1 MATLLLKKSYLH
13 KNFKEI
19 KFNDLWNLYGIF
31 TTMNVV
37 GKPYKI
43 LHYNNHI
50 NNLVASLKLY
60 KINVKNLKKKIK
72 FLINENLD
80 NSKSYDHLFRV
91 AVNKKI
97 ISISLRKR
105 PKPKKNFKLKLIN
118 YQRVDASHKNL
129 KYKKILKILGKLDT
143 SQFDIAL
150 YKNNKILETGTSNLL
165 FVKKQKIFSPIKDY
179 YEGNTYRFFKSKIKK
194 IIKKDILIKELKDY
208 EEIILIGSGKGV
220 TSVKSI
226 KDIDWKRK
234 SLNKLK
240 EFSKYYKLAVN
251 KCNHYKF

>member
-43 LHYNNHI
+43 LHYNNHV

-60 KINVKNLKKKIK
+60 KINIKNLKKTIN

-129 KYKKILKILGKLDT
+129 KYKKILKILKKFDT
-143 SQFDIAL
+143 SEFDIAL
-150 YKNNKILETGTSNLL
+150 YKNNKILETGTSNLI
-165 FVKKQKIFSPIKDY
+165 FVKKNKIYTPKINCY
-179 YEGNTYRFFKSKIKK
+179 IGNTLKFFKKKYKINFTN
-194 IIKKDILIKELKDY
+194 ILKNNLKEY
-208 EEIILIGSGKGV
+208 NEIILVGSGKGV
-220 TSVKSI
+220 TSVKEIVDSS
-226 KDIDWKRK
+226 WKRSSFK
-234 SLNKLK
+234 IFNKL
-240 EFSKYYKLAVN
+240 YKTLEN
-251 KCNHYKF
+251 EKIK

>member
-43 LHYNNHI
+43 LHYNNHV

-60 KINVKNLKKKIK
+60 KINIKNLKKTIK

-105 PKPKKNFKLKLIN
+105 PKPKKNFRLKLIN

-143 SQFDIAL
+143 SKFDIAL
-150 YKNNKILETGTSNLL
+150 YKNNKILESGTSNLI
-165 FVKKQKIFSPIKDY
+165 FVKKNKIYTPKINCY
-179 YEGNTYRFFKSKIKK
+179 IGNTLKFFKKKYKINFTN
-194 IIKKDILIKELKDY
+194 ILKNNLKEY
-208 EEIILIGSGKGV
+208 NEIILVGSGKGV
-220 TSVKSI
+220 TSVKEIVDSS
-226 KDIDWKRK
+226 WKRSSFK
-234 SLNKLK
+234 IFNKL
-240 EFSKYYKLAVN
+240 YKTLEN
-251 KCNHYKF
+251 EKIK

>member
-50 NNLVASLKLY
+50 NNLVTSLKLY

-150 YKNNKILETGTSNLL
+150 HKNNKILETGTSNLI
-165 FVKKQKIFSPIKDY
+165 FVKKNKIYTPKINCY
-179 YEGNTYRFFKSKIKK
+179 IGNTLKFFNKKYKINFTN
-194 IIKKDILIKELKDY
+194 ILKNNLKEY
-208 EEIILIGSGKGV
+208 SEIILVGSGKGV
-220 TSVKSI
+220 TSVKEI
-226 KDIDWKRK
+226 IDTSWKRSSFK
-234 SLNKLK
+234 IFNKL
-240 EFSKYYKLAVN
+240 YKTLEN
-251 KCNHYKF
+251 EKIK

>member
-19 KFNDLWNLYGIF
+19 KYNDLWNLYGIF

-43 LHYNNHI
+43 LHYNNHV

-60 KINVKNLKKKIK
+60 KINIKNLKKTIK

-129 KYKKILKILGKLDT
+129 KYKKILKILRKLDT
-143 SQFDIAL
+143 SKFDIAL
-150 YKNNKILETGTSNLL
+150 YKNNKILESGTSNLI
-165 FVKKQKIFSPIKDY
+165 FVKKNKIYTPKINCY
-179 YEGNTYRFFKSKIKK
+179 IGNTLKFFKKKYKINFTN
-194 IIKKDILIKELKDY
+194 ILKNNLKEY
-208 EEIILIGSGKGV
+208 NEIILIGSGKGV
-220 TSVKSI
+220 TSVKEI
-226 KDIDWKRK
+226 IDSSWKRSSFK
-234 SLNKLK
+234 IFNKL
-240 EFSKYYKLAVN
+240 YKTLEN
-251 KCNHYKF
+251 EKTK

>member
-60 KINVKNLKKKIK
+60 KINVKNLKKTIK

-143 SQFDIAL
+143 SEFDIAL
-150 YKNNKILETGTSNLL
+150 YKNNKILETGTSNLI
-165 FVKKQKIFSPIKDY
+165 FVKKNKIYTPKINCY
-179 YEGNTYRFFKSKIKK
+179 IGNTLKFFKKKYKISFTNISKNN
-194 IIKKDILIKELKDY
+194 LKEY
-208 EEIILIGSGKGV
+208 NEIILVGSGKGV
-220 TSVKSI
+220 TSVKEI
-226 KDIDWKRK
+226 IDTSWKRSSFK
-234 SLNKLK
+234 IFNKLNKTLENEK
-240 EFSKYYKLAVN
+240 TK
-251 KCNHYKF
+251 

>member
-60 KINVKNLKKKIK
+60 KINVKNLKKTIK

-105 PKPKKNFKLKLIN
+105 PKPKKNFRLKLIN

-143 SQFDIAL
+143 SKFDIAL
-150 YKNNKILETGTSNLL
+150 YKNNKILESGTSNLI
-165 FVKKQKIFSPIKDY
+165 FVKKNKIYTPKINCY
-179 YEGNTYRFFKSKIKK
+179 IGNTLKFFKKKYKINFTN
-194 IIKKDILIKELKDY
+194 ILKNNLKEY
-208 EEIILIGSGKGV
+208 NEIILVGSGKGV
-220 TSVKSI
+220 TSVKEIVDSS
-226 KDIDWKRK
+226 WKRSSFK
-234 SLNKLK
+234 IFNKL
-240 EFSKYYKLAVN
+240 YKTLEN
-251 KCNHYKF
+251 EKIK

>member
-50 NNLVASLKLY
+50 NNLAISLKSY
-60 KINVKNLKKKIK
+60 NINVKNLKNIIK
-72 FLINENLD
+72 FLINENID
-80 NSKSYDHLFRV
+80 GSKNYDHLFRV

-105 PKPKKNFKLKLIN
+105 PKPKKNFKLKLLN

-129 KYKKILKILGKLDT
+129 KYKKILKILEKFDT
-143 SQFDIAL
+143 SEFDIAL
-150 YKNNKILETGTSNLL
+150 HKNNKILETGTSNLL
-165 FVKKQKIFSPIKDY
+165 FVKKNKIYTPKINCY
-179 YEGNTYRFFKSKIKK
+179 IGNTLKFFKKKYKINFTN
-194 IIKKDILIKELKDY
+194 ILKTDLNEYD
-208 EEIILIGSGKGV
+208 EIILIGSGKGV
-220 TSVKSI
+220 TSVKEIVNSP
-226 KDIDWKRK
+226 WKRNSFK
-234 SLNKLK
+234 FYNKLFK
-240 EFSKYYKLAVN
+240 TLQNEIIN
-251 KCNHYKF
+251 D

>member
-43 LHYNNHI
+43 LHYNNHV

-60 KINVKNLKKKIK
+60 KINIKNLKKTIK

-80 NSKSYDHLFRV
+80 NGKSYDHLFRV

-105 PKPKKNFKLKLIN
+105 PKPKKNFRLKLIN

-143 SQFDIAL
+143 SKFDIAL
-150 YKNNKILETGTSNLL
+150 YKNNKILESGTSNLI
-165 FVKKQKIFSPIKDY
+165 FVKKNKIYTPKINCY
-179 YEGNTYRFFKSKIKK
+179 IGNTLKFFKKKYKINFTN
-194 IIKKDILIKELKDY
+194 ILKNNLNEY
-208 EEIILIGSGKGV
+208 NEIILVGSGKGV
-220 TSVKSI
+220 TSVKEIVDSS
-226 KDIDWKRK
+226 WKRSSFK
-234 SLNKLK
+234 IFNKL
-240 EFSKYYKLAVN
+240 YKTLEN
-251 KCNHYKF
+251 EKIK

>member
-43 LHYNNHI
+43 LHYNNHV

-60 KINVKNLKKKIK
+60 KINIKNLKKTIN

-80 NSKSYDHLFRV
+80 NGKSYDHLFRV

-105 PKPKKNFKLKLIN
+105 PKPKKNFRLKLIN

-143 SQFDIAL
+143 SEFDIAL
-150 YKNNKILETGTSNLL
+150 YKNNKFLETGTSNLL
-165 FVKKQKIFSPIKDY
+165 FIKNNKIFSPKNNLYIGTTFK
-179 YEGNTYRFFKSKIKK
+179 FFKKKIK
-194 IIKKDILIKELKDY
+194 IILKDIYIKEIKNY
-208 EEIILIGSGKGV
+208 EEIILIGSGKAV
-220 TSVKSI
+220 TSVSRIEELK
-226 KDIDWKRK
+226 WKRK
-234 SLNKLK
+234 SFRTFNKLENIYEK
-240 EFSKYYKLAVN
+240 QI
-251 KCNHYKF
+251 

>member
-43 LHYNNHI
+43 LHYNNHV

-60 KINVKNLKKKIK
+60 KINIKNLKKTIN

-80 NSKSYDHLFRV
+80 NGKSYDHLFRV

-105 PKPKKNFKLKLIN
+105 PKPKKNFRLKLIN

-143 SQFDIAL
+143 SKFDIAL
-150 YKNNKILETGTSNLL
+150 YKNNKILESGTSNLI
-165 FVKKQKIFSPIKDY
+165 FVKKNKIYTPKINCY
-179 YEGNTYRFFKSKIKK
+179 IGNTLKFFKKKYKINFTN
-194 IIKKDILIKELKDY
+194 ILKNNLKEY
-208 EEIILIGSGKGV
+208 NEIILVGSGKGV
-220 TSVKSI
+220 TSVKEIVDSS
-226 KDIDWKRK
+226 WKRSSFK
-234 SLNKLK
+234 IFNKL
-240 EFSKYYKLAVN
+240 YKTLEN
-251 KCNHYKF
+251 EKIK

>member
-43 LHYNNHI
+43 LHYNNHV

-60 KINVKNLKKKIK
+60 KINVKNLKKTIK

-105 PKPKKNFKLKLIN
+105 PKPKKIFKLKLIN

-129 KYKKILKILGKLDT
+129 KYKKILKILGKLDP
-143 SQFDIAL
+143 SEFDIAL
-150 YKNNKILETGTSNLL
+150 YKNNKILETGTSNLI
-165 FVKKQKIFSPIKDY
+165 FVKKNKIYTPKINCY
-179 YEGNTYRFFKSKIKK
+179 IGNTLKFFKKKYKINF
-194 IIKKDILIKELKDY
+194 INILKNNLKEY
-208 EEIILIGSGKGV
+208 NEIILVGSGKGV
-220 TSVKSI
+220 TSVKEI
-226 KDIDWKRK
+226 IDSSWKRSSFK
-234 SLNKLK
+234 IFNKL
-240 EFSKYYKLAVN
+240 YKTLEN
-251 KCNHYKF
+251 EKTK

>member
-43 LHYNNHI
+43 LHYNNHV

-60 KINVKNLKKKIK
+60 KINIKNLKKTIN

-129 KYKKILKILGKLDT
+129 KYKKILKILRKLDT
-143 SQFDIAL
+143 SKFDIAL
-150 YKNNKILETGTSNLL
+150 YKNNKILESGTSNLI
-165 FVKKQKIFSPIKDY
+165 FVKKNKIYTPKINCY
-179 YEGNTYRFFKSKIKK
+179 IGNTLKFFKKKYKINFTN
-194 IIKKDILIKELKDY
+194 ILKNNLKEY
-208 EEIILIGSGKGV
+208 NEIILVGSGKGV
-220 TSVKSI
+220 TSVKEIVDSS
-226 KDIDWKRK
+226 WKRSSFK
-234 SLNKLK
+234 IFNKL
-240 EFSKYYKLAVN
+240 YKTLEN
-251 KCNHYKF
+251 EKIK

>member
-1 MATLLLKKSYLH
+1 MATLLLKKSYQH

-150 YKNNKILETGTSNLL
+150 YKNNKILETGTSNLI
-165 FVKKQKIFSPIKDY
+165 FVKKNKIYTPKINCY
-179 YEGNTYRFFKSKIKK
+179 IGNTLKFFKKKYKINFTNISKKN
-194 IIKKDILIKELKDY
+194 LKEY
-208 EEIILIGSGKGV
+208 SEIILVGSGKGV
-220 TSVKSI
+220 TSVKEIVDSS
-226 KDIDWKRK
+226 WKRGSFK
-234 SLNKLK
+234 IFNKL
-240 EFSKYYKLAVN
+240 YKTLEN
-251 KCNHYKF
+251 EKIK

>member
-43 LHYNNHI
+43 LHYNNHV
-50 NNLVASLKLY
+50 NNLVRSLKLY
-60 KINVKNLKKKIK
+60 KINIKNLKKTIN

-80 NSKSYDHLFRV
+80 NGKSYDHLFRV

-105 PKPKKNFKLKLIN
+105 PKPKKNFRLKLIN

-143 SQFDIAL
+143 SKFDIAL
-150 YKNNKILETGTSNLL
+150 YKNNKILESGTSNLI
-165 FVKKQKIFSPIKDY
+165 FVKKNKIYTPKINCY
-179 YEGNTYRFFKSKIKK
+179 IGNTLKFFKKKYKINFTN
-194 IIKKDILIKELKDY
+194 ILKNNLKEY
-208 EEIILIGSGKGV
+208 NEIILVGSGKGV
-220 TSVKSI
+220 TSVKEIVDTS
-226 KDIDWKRK
+226 WKRSSFK
-234 SLNKLK
+234 IFNKL
-240 EFSKYYKLAVN
+240 YKTLEN
-251 KCNHYKF
+251 EKIK

>member
-60 KINVKNLKKKIK
+60 KINVKNLKKTIK

-143 SQFDIAL
+143 SKFDIAL
-150 YKNNKILETGTSNLL
+150 YKNNKILESGTSNLI
-165 FVKKQKIFSPIKDY
+165 FVKKNKIYTPKINCY
-179 YEGNTYRFFKSKIKK
+179 IGNTLKFFKKKYKINFTN
-194 IIKKDILIKELKDY
+194 ILKNNLKEY
-208 EEIILIGSGKGV
+208 NEIILVGSGKGV
-220 TSVKSI
+220 TSVKEIVDSS
-226 KDIDWKRK
+226 WKRSSFK
-234 SLNKLK
+234 IFNKL
-240 EFSKYYKLAVN
+240 YKTLEN
-251 KCNHYKF
+251 EKTK

>member
-43 LHYNNHI
+43 LHYNNHV

-60 KINVKNLKKKIK
+60 KINIKNLKKTIN

-80 NSKSYDHLFRV
+80 NGKSYDHLFRV

-105 PKPKKNFKLKLIN
+105 PKPKKNFRLKLIN

-143 SQFDIAL
+143 SKFDIAL
-150 YKNNKILETGTSNLL
+150 YKNNKILESGTSNLI
-165 FVKKQKIFSPIKDY
+165 FVKKNKIYTPKINCY
-179 YEGNTYRFFKSKIKK
+179 IGNTLKFFKKKYKINFTN
-194 IIKKDILIKELKDY
+194 ILKNNLKEY
-208 EEIILIGSGKGV
+208 NEIILVGSGKGV
-220 TSVKSI
+220 TSVKEIVDTS
-226 KDIDWKRK
+226 WKRSSFK
-234 SLNKLK
+234 IFNKL
-240 EFSKYYKLAVN
+240 YKTLEN
-251 KCNHYKF
+251 EKIK

>member
-43 LHYNNHI
+43 LHYNNHV

-60 KINVKNLKKKIK
+60 KINVKNLKKTIK

-91 AVNKKI
+91 AVNNKI

-129 KYKKILKILGKLDT
+129 KYKKILKILGKLDP
-143 SQFDIAL
+143 SEFDIAL
-150 YKNNKILETGTSNLL
+150 YKNNKILETGTSNLI
-165 FVKKQKIFSPIKDY
+165 FVKKNKIYTPKINCY
-179 YEGNTYRFFKSKIKK
+179 IGNTLKFFKKKYKINFTN
-194 IIKKDILIKELKDY
+194 ILKNNLKEY
-208 EEIILIGSGKGV
+208 NEIILVGSGKGV
-220 TSVKSI
+220 TSVKEI
-226 KDIDWKRK
+226 IDSSWKRSSFK
-234 SLNKLK
+234 IFNKL
-240 EFSKYYKLAVN
+240 YKTLEN
-251 KCNHYKF
+251 EKTK

>member
-43 LHYNNHI
+43 LHYNNHV

-60 KINVKNLKKKIK
+60 KINIKNLKKTIN

-80 NSKSYDHLFRV
+80 NGKSYDHLFRV

-143 SQFDIAL
+143 SKFDIAL
-150 YKNNKILETGTSNLL
+150 YKNNKILESGTSNLI
-165 FVKKQKIFSPIKDY
+165 FVKKNKIYTPKINCY
-179 YEGNTYRFFKSKIKK
+179 IGNTLKFFKKKYKINFTN
-194 IIKKDILIKELKDY
+194 ILKNNLKEY
-208 EEIILIGSGKGV
+208 NEIILVGSGKGV
-220 TSVKSI
+220 TSVKEIVDSS
-226 KDIDWKRK
+226 WKRSSFK
-234 SLNKLK
+234 IFNKL
-240 EFSKYYKLAVN
+240 YKTLEN
-251 KCNHYKF
+251 EKIK

>member
-43 LHYNNHI
+43 LHYNNHV

-60 KINVKNLKKKIK
+60 KINIKNLKKTIN

-105 PKPKKNFKLKLIN
+105 PKLKKNFRLKLIN

-143 SQFDIAL
+143 SKFDIAL
-150 YKNNKILETGTSNLL
+150 YKNNKILESGTSNLI
-165 FVKKQKIFSPIKDY
+165 FVKKNKIYTPKINCY
-179 YEGNTYRFFKSKIKK
+179 IGNTLKFFKKKYKINFTN
-194 IIKKDILIKELKDY
+194 ILKNNLKEY
-208 EEIILIGSGKGV
+208 NEIILVGSGKGV
-220 TSVKSI
+220 TSVKEIVDSS
-226 KDIDWKRK
+226 WKRNSFK
-234 SLNKLK
+234 IFNKL
-240 EFSKYYKLAVN
+240 YKTLEN
-251 KCNHYKF
+251 EKIK

>member
-43 LHYNNHI
+43 LHYNNHV

-60 KINVKNLKKKIK
+60 KINIKNLKKTIN

-80 NSKSYDHLFRV
+80 NSKTYDHLFRV

-105 PKPKKNFKLKLIN
+105 LKPKKNFKLKLIN

-143 SQFDIAL
+143 SKFDIAL
-150 YKNNKILETGTSNLL
+150 YKNNKILESGTSNLI
-165 FVKKQKIFSPIKDY
+165 FVKKNKIYTPKINCY
-179 YEGNTYRFFKSKIKK
+179 IGNTLKFFKKKYKINFTN
-194 IIKKDILIKELKDY
+194 ILKNNLKEY
-208 EEIILIGSGKGV
+208 NEIILVGSGKGV
-220 TSVKSI
+220 TSVKEIVDSS
-226 KDIDWKRK
+226 WKRSSFK
-234 SLNKLK
+234 IFNKL
-240 EFSKYYKLAVN
+240 YKTLEN
-251 KCNHYKF
+251 EKIK

>member
-43 LHYNNHI
+43 LHYNNHV

-60 KINVKNLKKKIK
+60 KINVKNLKKTIK

-143 SQFDIAL
+143 SEFDIAL
-150 YKNNKILETGTSNLL
+150 YKNNKILETGTSNLI
-165 FVKKQKIFSPIKDY
+165 FVKKNKIYTPKINCY
-179 YEGNTYRFFKSKIKK
+179 IGNTLKFFNKKYKINFTN
-194 IIKKDILIKELKDY
+194 ILKNNLKEY
-208 EEIILIGSGKGV
+208 SEIILVGSGKGV
-220 TSVKSI
+220 TSVKEI
-226 KDIDWKRK
+226 IDTSWKRSSFK
-234 SLNKLK
+234 IFNKLYNALENEK
-240 EFSKYYKLAVN
+240 TK
-251 KCNHYKF
+251 

>member
-13 KNFKEI
+13 KNLKEI

-50 NNLVASLKLY
+50 NNLAISLKSY
-60 KINVKNLKKKIK
+60 NINVKNLKNIIK
-72 FLINENLD
+72 FLINENID
-80 NSKSYDHLFRV
+80 GSKNYDHLFRV

-129 KYKKILKILGKLDT
+129 KYKKILKILEKFDT
-143 SQFDIAL
+143 SEFDIAL
-150 YKNNKILETGTSNLL
+150 HKNNKILETGTSNLL
-165 FVKKQKIFSPIKDY
+165 FVKKNKIYTPKINCY
-179 YEGNTYRFFKSKIKK
+179 IGNTLKFFKKKYKINFTN
-194 IIKKDILIKELKDY
+194 ILKTDLNEYD
-208 EEIILIGSGKGV
+208 EIILIGSGKGV
-220 TSVKSI
+220 TSVKEIVNSP
-226 KDIDWKRK
+226 WKRNSFK
-234 SLNKLK
+234 FYNKLFK
-240 EFSKYYKLAVN
+240 TLQNEIIN
-251 KCNHYKF
+251 D

>member
-43 LHYNNHI
+43 LHYNNHV

-60 KINVKNLKKKIK
+60 KINIKNLKKTIN

-143 SQFDIAL
+143 SKFDIAL
-150 YKNNKILETGTSNLL
+150 FKNNKILESGTSNLI
-165 FVKKQKIFSPIKDY
+165 FVKKNKIYTPKINCY
-179 YEGNTYRFFKSKIKK
+179 IGNTLKFFKKKYKINFTN
-194 IIKKDILIKELKDY
+194 ILKNNLKEY
-208 EEIILIGSGKGV
+208 NEIILVGSGKGV
-220 TSVKSI
+220 TSVKEIVDSS
-226 KDIDWKRK
+226 WKRSSFK
-234 SLNKLK
+234 IFNKL
-240 EFSKYYKLAVN
+240 YKTLEN
-251 KCNHYKF
+251 EKIK

>member
-43 LHYNNHI
+43 LHYNNHV

-60 KINVKNLKKKIK
+60 KINIKNLKKTIN

-129 KYKKILKILGKLDT
+129 KYKKILKILKKFDT
-143 SQFDIAL
+143 SEFDIAL
-150 YKNNKILETGTSNLL
+150 YKNNKILETGTSNLI
-165 FVKKQKIFSPIKDY
+165 FVKKNKIYTPKINCY
-179 YEGNTYRFFKSKIKK
+179 IGNTLKFFKKKYKINFTN
-194 IIKKDILIKELKDY
+194 ILKNNLKEY
-208 EEIILIGSGKGV
+208 NEIILVGSGKGV
-220 TSVKSI
+220 TSVKEI
-226 KDIDWKRK
+226 IDSSWKRSSFK
-234 SLNKLK
+234 IFNKL
-240 EFSKYYKLAVN
+240 YKTLEN
-251 KCNHYKF
+251 EKTK

>member
-43 LHYNNHI
+43 LHYNNHV

-60 KINVKNLKKKIK
+60 KINVKNLKKIIK

-80 NSKSYDHLFRV
+80 NSKSYDHLFRI

-105 PKPKKNFKLKLIN
+105 PKPKKNFRLKLIN

-143 SQFDIAL
+143 SKFDIAL
-150 YKNNKILETGTSNLL
+150 YKNNKILESGTSNLI
-165 FVKKQKIFSPIKDY
+165 FVKKNKIYTPKINCY
-179 YEGNTYRFFKSKIKK
+179 IGNTLKFFKKKYKINFTN
-194 IIKKDILIKELKDY
+194 ILKNNLKEYD
-208 EEIILIGSGKGV
+208 EIILVGSGKGV
-220 TSVKSI
+220 TSVKEIVDSS
-226 KDIDWKRK
+226 WKRSSFK
-234 SLNKLK
+234 IFNKL
-240 EFSKYYKLAVN
+240 YKTLEN
-251 KCNHYKF
+251 EKIK

>member
-13 KNFKEI
+13 KNLKEI

-50 NNLVASLKLY
+50 NNLAISLKSY
-60 KINVKNLKKKIK
+60 NINVKNLKNIIK
-72 FLINENLD
+72 FLINENID
-80 NSKSYDHLFRV
+80 GSKNYDHLFRV
-91 AVNKKI
+91 AVNNKI

-129 KYKKILKILGKLDT
+129 KYKKILKILKKFDT
-143 SQFDIAL
+143 SEFDIAL
-150 YKNNKILETGTSNLL
+150 HKNNKILETGTSNLL
-165 FVKKQKIFSPIKDY
+165 FVKKNKIYTPKINCY
-179 YEGNTYRFFKSKIKK
+179 IGNTLKFFKKKYKINFTN
-194 IIKKDILIKELKDY
+194 ILKTDLNEYD
-208 EEIILIGSGKGV
+208 EIILIGSGKGV
-220 TSVKSI
+220 TSVKEIVNSP
-226 KDIDWKRK
+226 WKRNSFK
-234 SLNKLK
+234 FYNKLFK
-240 EFSKYYKLAVN
+240 TLQNEIIN
-251 KCNHYKF
+251 D